1 MASDQECQ
9 PRVAKKLLSE
19 EDKKVEKYFQPNRI
33 SSLKKRSDF
42 LEHRKNCDTFYG
54 KIVILNYKF
63 SDGCEPKVGYT
74 VTKKLGTAVV
84 RNRIKRVLRAI
95 ILKNKTLIKY
105 GMCLEFI
112 PKKKFQ
118 EFRFKDVE
126 NDLRDIF
133 KKISS

>member
-19 EDKKVEKYFQPNRI
+19 EDKRAEKYFQPNKI

-42 LEHRKNCDTFYG
+42 LEHRKNCKTFYG
-54 KIVILNYKF
+54 KMLIINYKYLNG
-63 SDGCEPKVGYT
+63 SESKIGYT
-74 VTKKLGTAVV
+74 VTKKLGSAVI

-95 ILKNKTLIKY
+95 VLKNKKLIRL

-112 PKKKFQ
+112 PNRRFQ
-118 EFRFKDVE
+118 EFSFKDVE
-126 NDLRDIF
+126 NDLKDIF
-133 KKISS
+133 KKIS

>member
-1 MASDQECQ
+1 MVLDQECQ
-9 PRVAKKLLSE
+9 RKVVKKSSSE
-19 EDKKVEKYFQPNRI
+19 EDKKVGKYSQPNKF

-42 LEHRKNCDTFYG
+42 LEHRKNCDTYFG
-54 KIVILNYKF
+54 KKVIINYKF

-74 VTKKLGTAVV
+74 VTKKLGSAVV

-95 ILKNKTLIKY
+95 VHRNKKLITY

-112 PKKKFQ
+112 PKKGFQKFN
-118 EFRFKDVE
+118 FKDVE
-126 NDLRDIF
+126 NDLRDVF

>member
-19 EDKKVEKYFQPNRI
+19 DDKKVEKYFPPKKI
-33 SSLKKRSDF
+33 SSLRKRSDF

-54 KIVILNYKF
+54 KMLIVNYKL
-63 SDGCEPKVGYT
+63 SDGCEPKIGYT
-74 VTKKLGTAVV
+74 VTKKLGSAVV

-95 ILKNKTLIKY
+95 VLRNMKLIRL

-112 PKKKFQ
+112 PKRRFQKFS
-118 EFRFKDVE
+118 FKDVE
-126 NDLRDIF
+126 NDFRDIF
-133 KKISS
+133 KKIS

>member
-54 KIVILNYKF
+54 KTLILNYKF
-63 SDGCEPKVGYT
+63 LDGCEPKVGYT
-74 VTKKLGTAVV
+74 VTKKLGSAVV

-95 ILKNKTLIKY
+95 IIKNKTLIKF
-105 GMCLEFI
+105 GMCLELI
-112 PKKKFQ
+112 PKR
-118 EFRFKDVE
+118 RFKEFSFNDVE
-126 NDLRDIF
+126 NDLRDVF